1 MGNGALAPGPPL
13 RERLSAIAIL
23 TLDLGIIILY
33 YVPMPQAAKKMALL
47 VRARGRPREFDIDDA
62 LDKAVRVFSE
72 RGYHATSI
80 GDLAAAMELASGSI
94 YKAFKDKR
102 DVLLAAF
109 DRYKATRNEQVRRA
123 ADTPKCGRERLRD
136 VLLSYIESS
145 QGAEGRRGCLVV
157 GCTVELAGLD
167 PVVAARVSDSLK
179 KNEAFLADLIRQG
192 QSDGSVPTRVNADD
206 TARLLVCLTQGLR
219 VVGKTGRKL
228 EAAALIDIAM
238 KMLA

>member
-1 MGNGALAPGPPL
+1 M
-13 RERLSAIAIL
+13 
-23 TLDLGIIILY
+23 IIPY
-33 YVPMPQAAKKMALL
+33 YAAMPQAAKQFAP

-80 GDLAAAMELASGSI
+80 GDLTAAMEIASGSI

-109 DRYKATRNEQVRRA
+109 DRYKAARNEQIRRV
-123 ADTPKCGRERLRD
+123 ADTSKTGRERLRD
-136 VLLSYIESS
+136 VLLCYVYSS

-192 QSDGSVPTRVNADD
+192 QSDSSIPMRVNAED

-219 VVGKTGRKL
+219 VVGTTGRKL
-228 EAAALIDIAM
+228 DAAALIDISM

>member
-1 MGNGALAPGPPL
+1 MTIP
-13 RERLSAIAIL
+13 
-23 TLDLGIIILY
+23 Y
-33 YVPMPQAAKKMALL
+33 YVRMSHLAKPLL
-47 VRARGRPREFDIDDA
+47 PPGRTRGRPREFDIDDA

-80 GDLAAAMELASGSI
+80 GDLTVAMEIASGSI

-109 DRYKATRNEQVRRA
+109 DRYKATRNEQLRRV
-123 ADTPKCGRERLRD
+123 ADTTKTGRERLRD

-179 KNEAFLADLIRQG
+179 RNEAFLADVIRQG
-192 QSDGSVPTRVNADD
+192 QSDGSVPARVNADD

>member
-1 MGNGALAPGPPL
+1 M
-13 RERLSAIAIL
+13 
-23 TLDLGIIILY
+23 IIPY
-33 YVPMPQAAKKMALL
+33 CVRMPQVAKPFVSP
-47 VRARGRPREFDIDDA
+47 VRTRGRPREFDIDDA
-62 LDKAVRVFSE
+62 LDKAARLFSE

-80 GDLAAAMELASGSI
+80 GDLTVAMEIASGSI

-109 DRYKATRNEQVRRA
+109 DRYKAARNDQIRRV
-123 ADTPKCGRERLRD
+123 ADTSKTGRERLRD
-136 VLLSYIESS
+136 VLLSYFESS

-179 KNEAFLADLIRQG
+179 KNEAFLADVIRQG
-192 QSDGSVPTRVNADD
+192 QSDGSVPAHVNADD

-228 EAAALIDIAM
+228 DAAALIDIAM

>member
-1 MGNGALAPGPPL
+1 MIIPYYGVMPQIAKHSGPP
-13 RERLSAIAIL
+13 
-23 TLDLGIIILY
+23 
-33 YVPMPQAAKKMALL
+33 
-47 VRARGRPREFDIDDA
+47 VRTRGRPREFDIDAA

-80 GDLAAAMELASGSI
+80 GDLTAAMEIASGSI

-109 DRYKATRNEQVRRA
+109 DRYKTIRNELIRRA
-123 ADTPKCGRERLRD
+123 ADTSKCGRERLRD
-136 VLLSYIESS
+136 VLIFYVESS

-179 KNEAFLADLIRQG
+179 KNEGFLAELIRQG
-192 QSDGSVPTRVNADD
+192 QSDGSVPIGINADD

-228 EAAALIDIAM
+228 EAATLIDIAM
-238 KMLA
+238 KMLD

>member
-1 MGNGALAPGPPL
+1 M
-13 RERLSAIAIL
+13 
-23 TLDLGIIILY
+23 IILY
-33 YVPMPQAAKKMALL
+33 CPGMPQAAKQFAPP
-47 VRARGRPREFDIDDA
+47 VRTRGRPREFDIDDA

-80 GDLAAAMELASGSI
+80 GDLTAAMEIASGSI

-109 DRYKATRNEQVRRA
+109 DRYKAVRNEQIRRV
-123 ADTPKCGRERLRD
+123 ADTSKSGRERLRD
-136 VLLSYIESS
+136 VLLSYVESS
-145 QGAEGRRGCLVV
+145 QGTEGRRGCLVV

-179 KNEAFLADLIRQG
+179 KNEAFLADLIRHG
-192 QSDGSVPTRVNADD
+192 QSDGSIPGRINADD

-219 VVGKTGRKL
+219 VVGKAGRKL
-228 EAAALIDIAM
+228 EAAVLINIAM

>member
-1 MGNGALAPGPPL
+1 MLIPYCV
-13 RERLSAIAIL
+13 R
-23 TLDLGIIILY
+23 
-33 YVPMPQAAKKMALL
+33 MPQIAKPL
-47 VRARGRPREFDIDDA
+47 VSPVRTRGRPREFDIDDA
-62 LDKAVRVFSE
+62 LDKAARVFSE

-80 GDLAAAMELASGSI
+80 GDLTVAMEIASGSI
-94 YKAFKDKR
+94 YKAFRDKR

-109 DRYKATRNEQVRRA
+109 DRYKATRNEQIRRV
-123 ADTPKCGRERLRD
+123 ADTSKTGRERLRD
-136 VLLSYIESS
+136 VLLSYFESS
-145 QGAEGRRGCLVV
+145 QGTEGRRGCLVV

-179 KNEAFLADLIRQG
+179 KNETFLADVIRQG
-192 QSDGSVPTRVNADD
+192 QSDGSVPPHVNADD

-228 EAAALIDIAM
+228 EAAALSDIAM

>member
-1 MGNGALAPGPPL
+1 V
-13 RERLSAIAIL
+13 
-23 TLDLGIIILY
+23 LDLGIVILY
-33 YVPMPQAAKKMALL
+33 CVEMPLAAKQFTPP

-80 GDLAAAMELASGSI
+80 GDLTAAMEIASGSI

-109 DRYKATRNEQVRRA
+109 DRYKATRNEQIRRA
-123 ADTPKCGRERLRD
+123 ADTSKCGRDRLRD
-136 VLLSYIESS
+136 VLLSYIKSS
-145 QGAEGRRGCLVV
+145 QGTEGRRGCLVV

-192 QSDGSVPTRVNADD
+192 QSDGSVPTSVNADD

-228 EAAALIDIAM
+228 EAATLIDIAM

>member
-1 MGNGALAPGPPL
+1 MIIPYCGRMSQVAKPFAAP
-13 RERLSAIAIL
+13 
-23 TLDLGIIILY
+23 
-33 YVPMPQAAKKMALL
+33 

-80 GDLAAAMELASGSI
+80 GDLTVAMEIASGSI

-109 DRYKATRNEQVRRA
+109 DRYKATRNEQIRRV
-123 ADTPKCGRERLRD
+123 ADTSKTGRERLRD
-136 VLLSYIESS
+136 VLLSYVESS

-157 GCTVELAGLD
+157 GCTVELAALD

-179 KNEAFLADLIRQG
+179 KNEAFLADVIRQG
-192 QSDGSVPTRVNADD
+192 QSDGSVPARVNADD
-206 TARLLVCLTQGLR
+206 TGRLLVCLTQGLR
-219 VVGKTGRKL
+219 VVGKAGRKL

>member
-1 MGNGALAPGPPL
+1 MIPARRYFL
-13 RERLSAIAIL
+13 RPQFFG
-23 TLDLGIIILY
+23 LDLGIFILY
-33 YVPMPQAAKKMALL
+33 CSRMAQIAKHIESP

-80 GDLAAAMELASGSI
+80 GDLTAAMEIASGSI

-109 DRYKATRNEQVRRA
+109 DRYKATRNEQIRHV
-123 ADTPKCGRERLRD
+123 ADTTKSGRERLRD
-136 VLLSYIESS
+136 VLVSYVEAS
-145 QGAEGRRGCLVV
+145 QGSEGRRGCLVV

-167 PVVAARVSDSLK
+167 PVIAARVSASLK
-179 KNEAFLADLIRQG
+179 GNEAFLAELIRHG
-192 QSDGSVPTRVNADD
+192 QADGSIPININADD

>member
-1 MGNGALAPGPPL
+1 MEFLA
-13 RERLSAIAIL
+13 
-23 TLDLGIIILY
+23 LDLEMIVLY
-33 YVPMPQAAKKMALL
+33 CAGMPQAAKQFGPS
-47 VRARGRPREFDIDDA
+47 VRTRGRPREFDIDDA

-80 GDLAAAMELASGSI
+80 GDLTAAMEIASGSI

-109 DRYKATRNEQVRRA
+109 DRYKAIRNEQIRRA

-136 VLLSYIESS
+136 VLVSYVGSS

-157 GCTVELAGLD
+157 SCTVELAGLD
-167 PVVAARVSDSLK
+167 PDVAARVSDSLK
-179 KNEAFLADLIRQG
+179 KNERFLADLIRQG
-192 QSDGSVPTRVNADD
+192 QSDGSIPIGVNADD

-238 KMLA
+238 KMLD

>member
-1 MGNGALAPGPPL
+1 M
-13 RERLSAIAIL
+13 
-23 TLDLGIIILY
+23 IIPY
-33 YVPMPQAAKKMALL
+33 CGRMPQVAKPLIPP

-80 GDLAAAMELASGSI
+80 GDLTVAMEIASGSI

-109 DRYKATRNEQVRRA
+109 DRYKATRNEQIRRV
-123 ADTPKCGRERLRD
+123 ADTSKTGRERLRD
-136 VLLSYIESS
+136 VLLSYVESS

-179 KNEAFLADLIRQG
+179 KNEAFLADVIRQG
-192 QSDGSVPTRVNADD
+192 QSDGSVPARVNPDD

-228 EAAALIDIAM
+228 EAPALIDIAM

>member
-1 MGNGALAPGPPL
+1 MVIP
-13 RERLSAIAIL
+13 
-23 TLDLGIIILY
+23 Y
-33 YVPMPQAAKKMALL
+33 YVRMPQSAKPL
-47 VRARGRPREFDIDDA
+47 VSPVRTRGRPREFDIDDA
-62 LDKAVRVFSE
+62 LDKAARVFSE

-80 GDLAAAMELASGSI
+80 GDLTVAMEIASGSI
-94 YKAFKDKR
+94 YKAFRDKR

-109 DRYKATRNEQVRRA
+109 DRYKATRNEQIRRV
-123 ADTPKCGRERLRD
+123 ADTAKTGRERLRD
-136 VLLSYIESS
+136 VLLSYFESS

-179 KNEAFLADLIRQG
+179 KNEAFLADVIRQG
-192 QSDGSVPTRVNADD
+192 KSDGSVPAHVNADD

-228 EAAALIDIAM
+228 EAAALSDIVM

>member
-1 MGNGALAPGPPL
+1 
-13 RERLSAIAIL
+13 
-23 TLDLGIIILY
+23 
-33 YVPMPQAAKKMALL
+33 MPQIAKHFVPP

-62 LDKAVRVFSE
+62 LDKAARVFSE

-80 GDLAAAMELASGSI
+80 GDLTAAMEIASGSI

-109 DRYKATRNEQVRRA
+109 DRYKAKRNEQIRRV

-136 VLLSYIESS
+136 VLLSYVESS
-145 QGAEGRRGCLVV
+145 QGTEGRRGCLVV

-167 PVVAARVSDSLK
+167 SVVAARVSDSLK

-192 QSDGSVPTRVNADD
+192 QSDGSVPDGVNADD

>member
-1 MGNGALAPGPPL
+1 MIIPYCL
-13 RERLSAIAIL
+13 R
-23 TLDLGIIILY
+23 
-33 YVPMPQAAKKMALL
+33 MPQVAKPFVSP

-80 GDLAAAMELASGSI
+80 GDLTVAMEIASGSI

-109 DRYKATRNEQVRRA
+109 DRYKATRNEQIRRV
-123 ADTPKCGRERLRD
+123 ADTSKTGRERLRD
-136 VLLSYIESS
+136 VLLSYVESS
-145 QGAEGRRGCLVV
+145 QGTEGRRGCLVV

-192 QSDGSVPTRVNADD
+192 QSDDSVPSGVNADD

>member
-1 MGNGALAPGPPL
+1 MP
-13 RERLSAIAIL
+13 RIAKQL
-23 TLDLGIIILY
+23 
-33 YVPMPQAAKKMALL
+33 VSP

-109 DRYKATRNEQVRRA
+109 DRYKATRNEQIRRA
-123 ADTPKCGRERLRD
+123 ADTNKCGRERLRD
-136 VLLSYIESS
+136 VLLSYVESS
-145 QGAEGRRGCLVV
+145 QGTEGRRGCLVV

-167 PVVAARVSDSLK
+167 PDVAARVSDSLK

-192 QSDGSVPTRVNADD
+192 QSDGSVPARVDADD

-228 EAAALIDIAM
+228 DATALLDIAM

>member
-1 MGNGALAPGPPL
+1 M
-13 RERLSAIAIL
+13 
-23 TLDLGIIILY
+23 TILY
-33 YVPMPQAAKKMALL
+33 YPEVPQIAKQFAPP
-47 VRARGRPREFDIDDA
+47 VRVRGRPREFDIDVA

-80 GDLAAAMELASGSI
+80 GDLTAAMEIASGSI

-109 DRYKATRNEQVRRA
+109 DRYKATRNEQIRRA
-123 ADTPKCGRERLRD
+123 ADTPKSGRERLRD

-145 QGAEGRRGCLVV
+145 QGTEGRRGCLVV

-179 KNEAFLADLIRQG
+179 KNEAFLAELIRQG
-192 QSDGSVPTRVNADD
+192 QSDGSVPIGVNADD
-206 TARLLVCLTQGLR
+206 TASLLVCLTQGLR

>member
-1 MGNGALAPGPPL
+1 
-13 RERLSAIAIL
+13 LS
-23 TLDLGIIILY
+23 TLDLGINVPY
-33 YVPMPQAAKKMALL
+33 YVRMPQVAKAFGSP

-80 GDLAAAMELASGSI
+80 GDLTVAMEIASGSL
-94 YKAFKDKR
+94 YKAFRDKR

-109 DRYKATRNEQVRRA
+109 DRYKAMRNEQIRRV
-123 ADTPKCGRERLRD
+123 ADTSKTGRERLRD
-136 VLLSYIESS
+136 VLLSYVESS
-145 QGAEGRRGCLVV
+145 QGTEGRRGCLVV

-179 KNEAFLADLIRQG
+179 KNEAFLADVIRQG
-192 QSDGSVPTRVNADD
+192 QSDGSIPAHVNADD

-219 VVGKTGRKL
+219 VVGKTGRRL
-228 EAAALIDIAM
+228 EAATLSDIAM
-238 KMLA
+238 KMLT

>member
-1 MGNGALAPGPPL
+1 
-13 RERLSAIAIL
+13 
-23 TLDLGIIILY
+23 
-33 YVPMPQAAKKMALL
+33 MPQIAKPLGSP
-47 VRARGRPREFDIDDA
+47 VRTRGRPREFDIDDA

-80 GDLAAAMELASGSI
+80 GDLTVAMEIASGSI

-109 DRYKATRNEQVRRA
+109 DRYKATRNEQIRRV
-123 ADTPKCGRERLRD
+123 ADTAKTGRERLRD
-136 VLLSYIESS
+136 VLLSYFESS

-179 KNEAFLADLIRQG
+179 KNEAFLADVIRQG
-192 QSDGSVPTRVNADD
+192 QSDGSVPAHVNADD

-228 EAAALIDIAM
+228 DAAALSDIAM
-238 KMLA
+238 KMLT